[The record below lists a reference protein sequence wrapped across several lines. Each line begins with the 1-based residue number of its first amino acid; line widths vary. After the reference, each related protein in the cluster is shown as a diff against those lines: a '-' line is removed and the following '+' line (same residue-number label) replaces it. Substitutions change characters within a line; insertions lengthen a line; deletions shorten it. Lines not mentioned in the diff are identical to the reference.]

1 MVGLQPFGL
10 ITDVGERVVTV
21 IGGSVS
27 NVDQSSTGMEGW
39 LL

>member
-1 MVGLQPFGL
+1 MGLQPFGP

-27 NVDQSSTGMEGW
+27 NVDKSSTGVEQW